1 MFLKTIFVIALS
13 NSVKLMDMIQEARS
27 QSRQSENSHGPSLAR
42 SRKET
47 DDQSLDD
54 NDKLWQT
61 LNAIIY
67 QRNFL
72 YSMFEVRKPEKKRGR
87 NTIVEHADYAL
98 DTLQQLD
105 VMKHQQT
112 SKAPNT
118 SSAEEARASLAGKDS
133 AVNPYMLQFLMNP
146 KAQAQS
152 NLSKLKA
159 QPMDAIEKLDEFA
172 KKNPFF
178 DRELV
183 EAECQQQI
191 QQLKAQKK
199 QQDMERRK

>member
-1 MFLKTIFVIALS
+1 
-13 NSVKLMDMIQEARS
+13 
-27 QSRQSENSHGPSLAR
+27 
-42 SRKET
+42 
-47 DDQSLDD
+47 
-54 NDKLWQT
+54 
-61 LNAIIY
+61 
-67 QRNFL
+67 
-72 YSMFEVRKPEKKRGR
+72 MFEVRRPERKRR
-87 NTIVEHADYAL
+87 NTIAEHAGLAL
-98 DTLQQLD
+98 DAMQQVD
-105 VMKHQQT
+105 VLKYQQAG
-112 SKAPNT
+112 KAPNT
-118 SSAEEARASLAGKDS
+118 SSAEEMRASLAGKDS
-133 AVNPYMLQFLMNP
+133 VVNPYMLQFLMNP

-199 QQDMERRK
+199 QQDMERRKQAKIAALE